1 MNCYLEEIRGSNS
14 LDHNKKNA
22 GGKARWDVS
31 KILSDLK
38 MDAFSLRVREEE
50 RNTRGVMNKI
60 SWHGKAFLAL
70 KKALRPVS
78 EHDRVFIQFPL
89 FSHSF
94 FNGFLFSFFKLK
106 KIQLILIV
114 HDLETLRQQK
124 ETEHVV
130 SKVRNWTEEIQAL
143 HAASFIIVHNETMKR
158 YLEKSG
164 IPARKMISLEIF
176 DYLLPVGE
184 PFDQTRFKKNAGVI
198 VAGNLERKKSGYLYS
213 LPEQVHWNLYG
224 VGYADEGKSNIAY
237 KGSFLPEE
245 LIAHLEGG
253 FGLVWDGPSA
263 ETCTGIYGDYLR
275 INNPHKTSLY
285 LAAGLPVI
293 IWKEAALASF
303 VEENGVGVTV
313 SSLYEIKEAIDSISD
328 AEYEQMKLNARR
340 VGMRLREGYYLRSA
354 IEKI

>member
-1 MNCYLEEIRGSNS
+1 MYYDVIEIR
-14 LDHNKKNA
+14 DAIKAAATMKNA
-22 GGKARWDVS
+22 GGKARSDVAS
-31 KILSDLK
+31 FFERMGMESRVVLLQESERASESGLRKLFWHKRVIDTLEAALSD
-38 MDAFSLRVREEE
+38 V
-50 RNTRGVMNKI
+50 
-60 SWHGKAFLAL
+60 KAG
-70 KKALRPVS
+70 
-78 EHDRVFIQFPL
+78 DTVFFQFPL
-89 FSHSF
+89 LGHSMF
-94 FNGFLFSFFKLK
+94 CSALLK
-106 KIQLILIV
+106 RLRKRGIQSVLLV
-114 HDLETLRQQK
+114 HDLETLRGK
-124 ETEHVV
+124 KMSASFA
-130 SKVRNWTEEIQAL
+130 SKMRVYAEEKQAL
-143 HAASFIIVHNETMKR
+143 YASTRIIVHNETMKR

-176 DYLLPVGE
+176 DYLLPEGE
-184 PFDQTRFKKNAGVI
+184 PFDQTHFKKNTGVI

-224 VGYADEGKSNIAY
+224 VGYVDEGKSNIAY

-245 LIAHLEGG
+245 LIVHLEGG
-253 FGLVWDGPSA
+253 FGLVWDGPSS

-313 SSLYEIKEAIDSISD
+313 SSLYEIKDTIDSISD